1 MLADAGNG
9 SWGKMVVEEE
19 ERETSRSTSD
29 DLSSPYKI
37 SSHGVS
43 DHGKEIIWEDLP
55 EVEWHQDK
63 GLPGGG
69 INITKWNHIL
79 LLG

>member
-19 ERETSRSTSD
+19 ERETSRSTGD

-43 DHGKEIIWEDLP
+43 DHGKEII
-55 EVEWHQDK
+55 
-63 GLPGGG
+63 
-69 INITKWNHIL
+69 
-79 LLG
+79 